1 MIADSPSLIL
11 ATYFASKAC
20 SLGTTMK
27 IGAGKWPMSIS
38 KMTDDMPNG
47 ALGQIGIYDLAPM
60 KQGRYM
66 HSGHNELKYGIKIL
80 IRSKDYPSGWS
91 QGSAIMLALEPIGQ
105 QGHIPDISICD
116 DAFYSFLNAMLVMGL
131 TFIGEEKNR
140 WQLFSINYR
149 LTIK

>member
-11 ATYFASKAC
+11 ATYLASSAC

-38 KMTDDMPNG
+38 KMADDMPNG
-47 ALGQIGIYDLAPM
+47 TLGQIGIYDLAPM

-66 HSGHNELKYGIKIL
+66 HSGHNELKYGIKML
-80 IRSKDYPSGWS
+80 IRSKDYPSGWK
-91 QGSAIMLALEPIGQ
+91 QGCAIMLALEPVGQ
-105 QGHIPDISICD
+105 QGSIPTIKLCNTT
-116 DAFYSFLNAMLVMGL
+116 YSLLNAMLVMGL
-131 TFIGEEKNR
+131 TFLGEEKNR

-149 LTIK
+149 LTIQ